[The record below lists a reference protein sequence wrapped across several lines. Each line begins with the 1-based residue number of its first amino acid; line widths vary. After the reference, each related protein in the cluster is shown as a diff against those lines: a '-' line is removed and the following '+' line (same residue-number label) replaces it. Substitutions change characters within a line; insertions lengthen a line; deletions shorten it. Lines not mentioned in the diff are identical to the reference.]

1 MPATTRRG
9 FLRLAASA
17 SLAFGAT
24 PARAAARPNVIV
36 ILTDDQGYGDFSC
49 LGNPGLKTPNLDK
62 LESESVRFTDF
73 HAAPMCTPT
82 RGQLLSGQDACRNRA
97 TSVTGGRAVLKR
109 DLPTM
114 ADVFAAGGYRTG
126 LFGKWHLGDNYPYRP
141 MDRGFERAVYFRGY
155 GLSSAPEFDND
166 YYNGRYRDQG
176 VSKPFQ
182 GYCTD
187 FWFSQAMAWMRAG
200 APEKR
205 PFFAYIP
212 TNAPH
217 GPLWVDPKYAAPY
230 EKDGMPAKFFGMIA
244 NLDENIGRLDA
255 FLKET
260 GLRENTIVILMTDNG
275 GTGGVNYYNAGMRGR
290 KTAFY
295 EGGHRVPC
303 WVSWPAGNLTAAKDI
318 DTPAQIQ
325 DVLPTLIDFC
335 ALTAP
340 SNARFDGRSLA
351 PLLRR
356 KAEALPDRMMV
367 VQYSQAKLVKW
378 ECCVIS
384 NKWRLVQGNELY
396 DVAKDPGQ
404 TKDVAA
410 ANPAVVKRLR
420 DYYEQ
425 WWQGLGDVMN
435 DFLPISIGTPA
446 ENPVEL
452 SSSDWCDVYCDNQKN
467 VSDAD
472 GGPRGGPWSILVES
486 AGEYEI
492 ALARWPPWLHLP
504 LTAGR
509 QPQKM
514 TYGSIPGGKA
524 LPIAAV
530 KLSIAGREYAAKTGP
545 GDTQALLRVKLE
557 RGARTTMQAWFQDQN
572 GTDLCGAFYATVRK
586 V

>member
-1 MPATTRRG
+1 MKTTARRD
-9 FLRLAASA
+9 FLRLAAIGP
-17 SLAFGAT
+17 LAFGAV
-24 PARAAARPNVIV
+24 PLRAASRPNVIV

-49 LGNPGLKTPNLDK
+49 LGNPGLKTPNLDR
-62 LESESVRFTDF
+62 LHGESVRFTDF

-114 ADVFAAGGYRTG
+114 ANAFADGGYRTG

-141 MDRGFERAVYFRGY
+141 MDRGFQRAVYFRGY

-176 VSKPFQ
+176 VSKPFS

-187 FWFSQAMAWMRAG
+187 FWFSQAMHWMRERSA
-200 APEKR
+200 AKQ

-212 TNAPH
+212 TNVPH
-217 GPLWVDPKYAAPY
+217 GPLWVDPKYSAPY
-230 EKDGMPAKFFGMIA
+230 EKEGMPAKFFGMIA
-244 NLDENIGRLDA
+244 NLDENIGKLQT
-255 FLKET
+255 FLRET

-275 GTGGVNYYNAGMRGR
+275 GTAGVNYFNAGMRGR
-290 KTAFY
+290 KTAFW

-303 WVSWPAGNLTAAKDI
+303 WVSWPAGKFAVATDI
-318 DTPAQIQ
+318 DVPAQVQ
-325 DVLPTLIDFC
+325 DVLPTLIDLC
-335 ALTAP
+335 ELPTPA
-340 SNARFDGRSLA
+340 NARFDGHSLA

-356 KAEALPDRMMV
+356 TAKTLPDRTMV
-367 VQYSQAKLVKW
+367 VQYSRAKLVKW
-378 ECCVIS
+378 ECCVIW
-384 NKWRLVQGNELY
+384 NKWRLVHGEELY
-396 DVAKDPGQ
+396 DIAKDPGQ
-404 TKDVAA
+404 AKNVAA
-410 ANPAVVKRLR
+410 ANAGVVKRLR
-420 DYYEQ
+420 DYYES

-435 DFLPISIGTPA
+435 DFLPISIGAAA

-472 GGPRGGPWSILVES
+472 GGPRGGPWSIFVES
-486 AGEYEI
+486 DGDYEI
-492 ALARWPPWLHLP
+492 SLSRWPPWLRLP

-514 TYGSIPGGKA
+514 TFGTIPGGKA
-524 LPIAAV
+524 LPIAAARLTIAGQERAVRTKPTDTHAVTQV
-530 KLSIAGREYAAKTGP
+530 KLKKGTRT
-545 GDTQALLRVKLE
+545 LL
-557 RGARTTMQAWFQDQN
+557 QAWFQDEK
-572 GTDLCGAFYATVRK
+572 GTDLSGAFYATVRK